1 MNDKRFFLDTNILIY
16 AYSSQDTDKREIA
29 IRLVTSGEAITSAQI
44 PNEFCN
50 VLKRKFPDK
59 YVEVE
64 AILKEINRYL
74 PILPLTFEITIQ
86 AIAISKRYMLSFYDS
101 LVIAAA
107 SEYGCQ
113 AVISEDL
120 QDGLTLNNGL
130 IVINPFKN
138 GA

>member
-16 AYSSQDTDKREIA
+16 AYSSQDTVKRELA
-29 IRLVTSGEAITSAQI
+29 IRLVTSGESVTSAQI

-50 VLKRKFPDK
+50 VMKRKFPEMYAD
-59 YVEVE
+59 VE
-64 AILKEINRYL
+64 AVLREINSYL

-86 AIAISKRYMLSFYDS
+86 AITVSKRYMLSFYDS

-120 QDGLTLNNGL
+120 QDGFTLDNGL
-130 IVINPFKN
+130 MVINPFKN
-138 GA
+138 GT